1 MSKRLF
7 FALFVVGL
15 FSLSTSAAST
25 PADLFAQAND
35 AYQSK
40 QYDSALVLFGQIES
54 QGIESANLYF
64 NIGNAYF
71 KNGDL
76 GHAVLYYLRASR
88 LDPGDDDIRSNLEF
102 AHGFTRVQMEG
113 VRLNPISSFLESI
126 VAPYRLNALAWI
138 ASFFFIVLIGLLV
151 VRLGLGFRNSALKAG
166 LTVALVLLVASAGIT
181 TFKYR
186 TDYLTRRGVILE
198 EDATV
203 RTGPSRELDV
213 ELQGSPGLVV
223 EILDESGD
231 WYNVLFENKR
241 RGWIRKELVAEV

>member
-1 MSKRLF
+1 MGANRLLLILTLLVLGSGRLL
-7 FALFVVGL
+7 A
-15 FSLSTSAAST
+15 T
-25 PADLFAQAND
+25 PADLFAQANE

-40 QYDSALVLFGQIES
+40 LYDSALALYGQLEQ
-54 QGIESANLYF
+54 QGVQSASLNF

-76 GHAVLYYLRASR
+76 GHAVLYYLRAKR
-88 LDPGDDDIRSNLEF
+88 LDPGDEDIRSNLEF

-113 VRLNPISSFLESI
+113 VELNPISSFLESL
-126 VAPYRLNALAWI
+126 VGPYRLNTLAWI
-138 ASFFFIVLIGLLV
+138 ASFFFVVLIGLLI
-151 VRLGLGFRNSALKAG
+151 VRFGLGYRNSVLKSG
-166 LTVALVLLVASAGIT
+166 LVTALVLLVVASGIT
-181 TFKYR
+181 TIKYR
-186 TDYLTRRGVILE
+186 TDFLTRRGVIIA
-198 EDATV
+198 EDAAV
-203 RTGPSRELDV
+203 RTGPSRELEI